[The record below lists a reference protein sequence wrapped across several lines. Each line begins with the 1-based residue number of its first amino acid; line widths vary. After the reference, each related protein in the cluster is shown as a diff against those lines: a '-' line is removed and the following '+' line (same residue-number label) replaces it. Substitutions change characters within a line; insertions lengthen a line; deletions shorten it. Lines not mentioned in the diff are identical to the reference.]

1 MLRCG
6 IDLVKIARMEAIS
19 AAILA
24 RFIQR
29 IYTEAEQTQS
39 KGNFEQLAGLFAAK
53 EAASKALGTGIGK
66 VAWRDIEILH
76 KLSGEPTIHLHGH
89 AKKVAAELG
98 LDEWAVSI
106 SHENGMAIASVVALG
121 SNSGDR

>member
-6 IDLVKIARMEAIS
+6 IDLVKISRLENIS
-19 AAILA
+19 PAILA

-29 IYTEAEQTQS
+29 IYTEVEQTQS
-39 KGNFEQLAGLFAAK
+39 RGNFEQLAGLFAAK

-76 KLSGEPTIHLHGH
+76 KLSGEPTIHLHGN
-89 AKKVAAELG
+89 AKKVAERLG
-98 LDEWAVSI
+98 LNEWALSI
-106 SHENGMAIASVVALG
+106 SNENGMAIASVVAMG
-121 SNSGDR
+121 SSSSEC

>member
-6 IDLVKIARMEAIS
+6 VDLVKVARMETIRP
-19 AAILA
+19 AILA

-29 IYTEAEQTQS
+29 VYTENEQAQS
-39 KGNFEQLAGLFAAK
+39 KGNLEQLAGLFAAK
-53 EAASKALGTGIGK
+53 EAASKALGTGIGR

-76 KLSGEPTIHLHGH
+76 KLSGEPTLHLHGN
-89 AKKVAAELG
+89 AKVVAEKVG

-106 SHENGMAIASVVALG
+106 SHDDGLAIASVVALG
-121 SNSGDR
+121 STSSGN

>member
-6 IDLVKIARMEAIS
+6 VDLVKVARMKTIS

-29 IYTEAEQTQS
+29 VYTETEQAQS
-39 KGNFEQLAGLFAAK
+39 KGNLEQLAGLFAAK

-66 VAWRDIEILH
+66 VAWRDIEVIH
-76 KLSGEPTIHLHGH
+76 KLSGEPSLHLHGN
-89 AKKVAAELG
+89 AKLAAERLG
-98 LDEWAVSI
+98 LEEWAVSI
-106 SHENGMAIASVVALG
+106 SHDDGLAIASVVALRG
-121 SNSGDR
+121 KSSGN

>member
-6 IDLVKIARMEAIS
+6 IDLVKISRMEAIS

-24 RFIQR
+24 RFIRR
-29 IYTEAEQTQS
+29 IYTEAEQAQS
-39 KGNFEQLAGLFAAK
+39 KGNFEQLAALFAAK

-76 KLSGEPTIHLHGH
+76 KLSGEPTIRLHGN
-89 AKKVAAELG
+89 AKIVAEQLG
-98 LDEWAVSI
+98 LDEWAVSL

-121 SNSGDR
+121 GRSSGS